1 MQKYRANNLKV
12 DFYPSYIP
20 NPEELFDYFEA
31 HTEWSKK
38 VTPGRRVNRNYGDD
52 VVFYELN
59 FSFSKKR
66 LAKQAGGYGG
76 KELKT
81 IRRDVI
87 SWDNLPLLEQIKNEL
102 AVFTDIDYELRRS
115 GLRSKLTIV

>member
-1 MQKYRANNLKV
+1 MQKYRANHLKV

-31 HTEWSKK
+31 NTQWSKK
-38 VTPGRRVNRNYGDD
+38 VTPGRRVNQNYGDD
-52 VVFYELN
+52 GIFYELN
-59 FSFSKKR
+59 F
-66 LAKQAGGYGG
+66 GGYGG